1 MNKKILSVMLLIFLL
16 SPLFSEDLRTK
27 FIKGNI
33 ADKTA
38 AVKEASGE
46 ESLWLSRTAVDF
58 VLTYKELIGSDKE
71 IDGLAVAAILSYPN
85 ELLKDCSNNQK
96 KIFTNQMN
104 DLFNKFKD
112 SSIVQIAVIS
122 KVLLTDKFM
131 DFSSFTVLLNNYIS
145 AYNVKVIDAG
155 VMKSIINALGIIGD
169 NDSFII
175 LYNFWKNSN
184 YDSYTSELESSLVA
198 LSPRSVTEILKIIA
212 YDVTDFNCVY
222 KLIEK
227 NTGISKNSLCEI
239 AENVLSESILYIKD
253 SSKINPDVISTQMN
267 ALKILNDNKWTK
279 SSKVVAYYFEE
290 SKRLYDD
297 DLLAEK
303 QFTTIIESL
312 SNISPTDSVASL
324 ILYLE
329 ELNKQ
334 KEKQSA
340 VSNAV
345 VLSVIKTLGAIG
357 DKSAFDSLLS
367 VTYLRYSES
376 ILSAAREALSG
387 LRW

>member
-1 MNKKILSVMLLIFLL
+1 MLLIFLL

-297 DLLAEK
+297 DILSEK

>member
-33 ADKTA
+33 ADKTS

-198 LSPRSVTEILKIIA
+198 LSPRSVKEILKIIA